1 MVVPQERRATH
12 RAARIMWISCVIC
25 LVAAAMAVA
34 AALIA
39 L

>member
-1 MVVPQERRATH
+1 MVVPRKKATN
-12 RAARIMWISCVIC
+12 AARIMWISCLIC
-25 LVAAAMAVA
+25 LVAAAMAMA